1 MFDENEKRT
10 NSNICIF
17 QNGMRRRH
25 YNVLS
30 GSIFAIWT
38 RIEAQIRAKKDVG
51 AIRVIRLKTVDGER
65 IVGVLVPNEAVD
77 DLIADL
83 SNDSEEQ
90 KEQIFLKE

>member
-1 MFDENEKRT
+1 
-10 NSNICIF
+10 
-17 QNGMRRRH
+17 MRRRH

-38 RIEAQIRAKKDVG
+38 RIEAQIRVKKEVG
-51 AIRVIRLKTVDGER
+51 AIQMIRLKTVDGQR

-77 DLIADL
+77 DLKEDL

-90 KEQIFLKE
+90 IEQIFLLE